1 MRIVVFTAFAILLLM
16 GTANAKVQ
24 SRTVEYE
31 QGGTPL
37 EGYLAWDDAQT
48 APRPGV
54 LVVHEWYGLNDYA
67 KKRADMLAELGYVA
81 FAADIYGKG
90 VRPSNPQ
97 EAGAESGKFAAD
109 RPLVRARVKAGL
121 EQLLQAPGVDATRI
135 AAIGYC
141 FGGMCVLELARSGAD
156 IAGVVSFHGSLG
168 TPTPAGPGDIK
179 AKVLICHGGAD
190 PHVGWDAVQTLTK
203 ELDNAKADW
212 QLKVYGG
219 AMHSFTNP
227 NSNLPDMGILYNADA
242 DRRSWQDMQDF
253 FHEIFG
259 EKKDQPLTASL

>member
-1 MRIVVFTAFAILLLM
+1 MRILVFTAFAILLLM

-67 KKRADMLAELGYVA
+67 KKRADMLAQLGYVA

-97 EAGAESGKFAAD
+97 EAGAESGKYSND

-141 FGGMCVLELARSGAD
+141 FGGMCVLELA
-156 IAGVVSFHGSLG
+156 
-168 TPTPAGPGDIK
+168 
-179 AKVLICHGGAD
+179 
-190 PHVGWDAVQTLTK
+190 
-203 ELDNAKADW
+203 
-212 QLKVYGG
+212 
-219 AMHSFTNP
+219 
-227 NSNLPDMGILYNADA
+227 
-242 DRRSWQDMQDF
+242 
-253 FHEIFG
+253 
-259 EKKDQPLTASL
+259 